1 MAGEGPS
8 QARAHAL
15 NNIGTAKVIARY
27 PEGMEELEESYAL
40 SADIHSSHD
49 QIRAAVNI
57 SWAAIYYRDLAH
69 GRGVDGQGPPVVPDR
84 EIASFDAYVTGELA
98 LIDEMRGNWAEAEA
112 KVCFVLDTLAEL
124 STANIV
130 ASTLLGRLQA
140 RRGEPDAKTHLM
152 DGWERS
158 LQAAEVQR
166 TTPAAISLAEYV
178 WIGGKL
184 DEAIFPQMR
193 EILADCIE
201 RDSPWMAGELAYWLR
216 LIGEIEDIPDIAPEP
231 YRLAGDGD
239 LGGCRRLLEGARHSL
254 RPGRGPQSWRRP
266 TPGSRRW
273 GSSTISVPFRWQP
286 VCARS
291 WPRRG

>member
-1 MAGEGPS
+1 MWAG
-8 QARAHAL
+8 RAH
-15 NNIGTAKVIARY
+15 
-27 PEGMEELEESYAL
+27 ELS
-40 SADIHSSHD
+40 I
-49 QIRAAVNI
+49 
-57 SWAAIYYRDLAH
+57 
-69 GRGVDGQGPPVVPDR
+69 DR

-124 STANIV
+124 GTANIV

-158 LQAAEVQR
+158 LQANEVQR

-184 DEAIFPQMR
+184 DDAIFPQMR
-193 EILADCIE
+193 EILADSID
-201 RDSPWMAGELAYWLR
+201 RDSPWMAGELAFWLR
-216 LIGEIEDIPDIAPEP
+216 LIGEIEQIPDIAPEP

-239 LGGCRRLLEGARHSL
+239 WEGAASF
-254 RPGRGPQSWRRP
+254 W
-266 TPGSRRW
+266 
-273 GSSTISVPFRWQP
+273 
-286 VCARS
+286 
-291 WPRRG
+291 